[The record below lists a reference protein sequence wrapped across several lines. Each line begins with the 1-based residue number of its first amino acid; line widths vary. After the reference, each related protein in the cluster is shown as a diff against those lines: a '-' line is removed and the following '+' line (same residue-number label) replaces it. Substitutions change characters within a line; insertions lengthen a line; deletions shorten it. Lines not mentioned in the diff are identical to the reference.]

1 MNIAPIYTKCYSFTV
16 SIEIDQVRIYY
27 QTADLLL
34 QIYSDYNFENGTD
47 TDNEQ
52 YIVYEERR

>member
-1 MNIAPIYTKCYSFTV
+1 MYK

-34 QIYSDYNFENGTD
+34 QIYSNHNLENETD